1 MRSRYGFW
9 TVLIGVLLWGTTALA
24 QTPLDDYF
32 QRPEPAYRWEKRDAK
47 RVGNTTVYTLFMIS
61 QTWQGIDWDHSVQ
74 IFYPDNP
81 RFPHFAAL
89 LNTGGNPSAGNEALG
104 ALLATQTGVP
114 FVILYNI
121 PKQPLF
127 GGLTEDALIVYTWQK
142 FLQTNDPTWPL
153 HFPMAKAV
161 LKCMDTVQAFLRQEG
176 KKVPQQ
182 FMVTGA
188 SKRGWTAWLVG
199 ASRDKRVAGI
209 APMVIDVLNLPAQ
222 VPHHLEFYKGVPSE
236 EIGDYVAGGML
247 QQLNTPAGRKLVEL
261 EDPYSYRER
270 YTMPKLIINGTN
282 DRYWAQDAL
291 NLYWDGLPEP
301 KWVLYVPNSGHGL
314 EDRPRVYATMSA
326 FIRTLAQGKRLPTMR
341 WELKETP
348 EGLEITAF
356 STPPAKEAR
365 LWFTTSLNHDFRDS
379 KWTWRPM
386 ERTPDGWRGFLA
398 RPRQGHAVGYAEL
411 VFEQDGQTYTLTT
424 QLRIIGAQP

>member
-1 MRSRYGFW
+1 MRNRIRFW
-9 TVLIGVLLWGTTALA
+9 AVWPILLTSLGWATA
-24 QTPLDDYF
+24 QTALDDYF
-32 QRPEPAYRWEKRDAK
+32 RRPEPAYRWEKRNEK

-61 QTWQGIDWDHSVQ
+61 QTWQGIEWDHSVQ
-74 IFYPDNP
+74 IFYPDEP

-89 LNTGGNPSAGNEALG
+89 LNTGGNPSQTNESLG
-104 ALLATQTGVP
+104 ALLASQTGVP
-114 FVILYNI
+114 FVVLYNI
-121 PKQPLF
+121 PKQPLY

-142 FLQTNDPTWPL
+142 FLQTGDPTWPL

-161 LKCMDTVQAFLRQEG
+161 LKCMDTVQAFLQKEG
-176 KKVPQQ
+176 KRIPQR

-199 ASRDKRVAGI
+199 ASRDPRVAGI

-222 VPHHLEFYKGVPSE
+222 IPHHLEFYKGVPSE

-261 EDPYSYRER
+261 EDPYSYRKR
-270 YTMPKLIINGTN
+270 YTMPKLLINGTN

-291 NLYWDGLPEP
+291 NLYWDGLPQP
-301 KWVLYVPNSGHGL
+301 KWILYVPNSGHGL
-314 EDRPRVYATMSA
+314 EDRPRVYATLSA
-326 FIRTLAQGKRLPTMR
+326 FIRALAMGKLLPQMNWRLQ
-341 WELKETP
+341 ETTD
-348 EGLEITAF
+348 GLEIVAQ
-356 STPPAKEAR
+356 SQPAAKEAR

-386 ERTPDGWRGFLA
+386 ERTREGWRGFLA

-411 VFEQDGQTYTLTT
+411 VFEQEGQTYTLTT
-424 QLRIIGAQP
+424 QLQIIEAKP